1 MSNIAVMN
9 PTISVSSKNK
19 QKLLSIF
26 SNYGLT
32 EDEGFEYVVNQI
44 AEKNEVSFKDEK
56 REEPLE
62 ESIKEG
68 MRLAYDKNAKT
79 YNSADELFKDI
90 LGRCIK

>member
-1 MSNIAVMN
+1 MTNVAVMN

-44 AEKNEVSFKDEK
+44 AEKNEVSFKDET
-56 REEPLE
+56 REESLE
-62 ESIKEG
+62 DSIKEG
-68 MRLAYDKNAKT
+68 LRLAYDKSTKRYT
-79 YNSADELFKDI
+79 SIEELHKDI
-90 LGRCIK
+90 ENGL